1 MAVLKN
7 VLVMANVKMGHAFV
21 MSSVDGE
28 DLIVKFQAAQGL
40 ERIAVDMVVA
50 IVRTEC
56 VFVIQVYDY
65 NNQIQ
70 E

>member
-1 MAVLKN
+1 
-7 VLVMANVKMGHAFV
+7 MGHAFV

-28 DLIVKFQAAQGL
+28 DLFVKFQAAQGL